1 MIVAPGADAVANG
14 AAAIMYGVCADV
26 RRWSSIAAG
35 SVFCS
40 TNGGR
45 AMAARETLLAPP
57 GNPATMNPIRRSFRQ
72 CAQPICA
79 VLMLATLAG
88 CATQE
93 RAKGPARRPA
103 DVRAQIV
110 RLLPAKTAD
119 RPGWA
124 TDVTAAFAALGIDPD
139 TSNLCAAL
147 AVAEQESNF
156 VVDPAVPGL
165 AKIARAEID
174 RRAEQ
179 HDIPQLL
186 VRGAL
191 ALKSSDG
198 RSYGDRIAAV
208 RTEQDMSRI
217 YEDMIGRVPL
227 GKRLFADSNPVHTAG
242 PMQVSVTFA
251 EQYAHEHDY
260 PYPLA
265 DGSIRHEVFTRRGG
279 VYFGIA
285 HLLGYPAYD
294 RMIYRFADFN
304 AGFYASRNAAF
315 QNAVTI
321 ASGIPLALDGD
332 LIDYESDKPG
342 STELA
347 VRSLARHLDLD
358 DREVR
363 RALEQGER
371 VEFEKTP
378 LYQRVFALADRTERK
393 PLPRAVV
400 PRIDLKSPKITRKLT
415 TDWFA
420 TRVDQRYRACLA
432 KAGG

>member
-1 MIVAPGADAVANG
+1 
-14 AAAIMYGVCADV
+14 
-26 RRWSSIAAG
+26 
-35 SVFCS
+35 
-40 TNGGR
+40 
-45 AMAARETLLAPP
+45 
-57 GNPATMNPIRRSFRQ
+57 MNPIRRSNWPD
-72 CAQPICA
+72 AKSLGA
-79 VLMLATLAG
+79 MLLLAATALLAG

-93 RAKGPARRPA
+93 HAKGPLRRPA
-103 DVRAQIV
+103 DVRAEIV
-110 RLLPAKTAD
+110 RLLPPKVAD
-119 RPGWA
+119 RAGWA
-124 TDVTAAFAALGIDPD
+124 TDITAAFAALEIDPA
-139 TSNLCAAL
+139 TPNLCASL

-156 VVDPAVPGL
+156 VVDPVVPGL

-179 HDIPQLL
+179 HDVPQLL
-186 VRGAL
+186 VRAAL
-191 ALKSSDG
+191 LLKSSNG
-198 RSYGDRIAAV
+198 KSYGERIAAV

-251 EQYAHEHDY
+251 EQQAREHAY
-260 PYPLA
+260 PYPV

-285 HLLGYPAYD
+285 HLLGYPTSYD
-294 RMIYRFADFN
+294 QMIYRFADFN

-315 QNAVTI
+315 QNAVAL

-332 LIDYESDKPG
+332 LVDYDSDKPG

-347 VRSLARHLDLD
+347 VRSLGRRVDLAD
-358 DREVR
+358 TQIR
-363 RALEQGER
+363 RALEQGESI
-371 VEFEKTP
+371 EFEKTS
-378 LYQRVFALADRTERK
+378 LYARVFALAEQIERK
-393 PLPRAVV
+393 ALPRAIV

-420 TRVDQRYRACLA
+420 TRVDQRYRACMT
-432 KAGG
+432 KAGR

>member
-1 MIVAPGADAVANG
+1 MSPLHRSIRPNAKAYG
-14 AAAIMYGVCADV
+14 AAL
-26 RRWSSIAAG
+26 
-35 SVFCS
+35 
-40 TNGGR
+40 
-45 AMAARETLLAPP
+45 LLA
-57 GNPATMNPIRRSFRQ
+57 AT
-72 CAQPICA
+72 ALLGA
-79 VLMLATLAG
+79 

-93 RAKGPARRPA
+93 RAKGPLRRPA
-103 DVRAQIV
+103 EVRAEIV
-110 RLLPAKTAD
+110 RLLPPRTVD
-119 RPGWA
+119 RAGWA
-124 TDVTAAFAALGIDPD
+124 TDIAAAFAALQIDPA
-139 TSNLCAAL
+139 TPNLCATL

-156 VVDPAVPGL
+156 VVDPVVPGL
-165 AKIARAEID
+165 ARIARAEID

-179 HDIPQLL
+179 HDVPQLL

-191 ALKSSDG
+191 LLKSSNG
-198 RSYGDRIAAV
+198 RSYGERIAAV

-251 EQYAHEHDY
+251 EQQAREHAY
-260 PYPLA
+260 PYPI

-285 HLLGYPAYD
+285 HLLGYPATYD
-294 RMIYRFADFN
+294 QMIYRFADFN

-315 QNAVTI
+315 QNAVAL

-332 LIDYESDKPG
+332 LVNYDSDKPG

-347 VRSLARHLDLD
+347 VRTLGPRLDLSD
-358 DREVR
+358 GQIR

-371 VEFEKTP
+371 IEFEQTS
-378 LYQRVFALADRTERK
+378 LYAHLFALAEQIERK
-393 PLPRAVV
+393 PLPRALV

-432 KAGG
+432 KAGH